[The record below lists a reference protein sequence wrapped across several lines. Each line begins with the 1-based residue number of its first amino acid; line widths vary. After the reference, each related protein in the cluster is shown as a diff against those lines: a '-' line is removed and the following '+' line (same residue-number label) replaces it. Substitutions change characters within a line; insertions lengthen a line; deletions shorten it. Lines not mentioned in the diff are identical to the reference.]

1 MNLNFVA
8 SLSII
13 VLTIGLLV
21 VFGYL
26 ISVLSNIRRILKPID
41 RMTTELEKEFKPLLN
56 DMSGITYSLRSF
68 FSRFDRITAVVFA
81 KADLMAQGTER
92 VSSYFQKFISNPKV
106 EVESIGAGIK
116 KALDVLLNRKEKKD
130 GQI

>member
-1 MNLNFVA
+1 MNLNIVA
-8 SLSII
+8 SVSII

-26 ISVLSNIRRILKPID
+26 ISVLANVRRILKPID
-41 RMTTELEKEFKPLLN
+41 RMTNELEKEFKPLLN
-56 DMSGITYSLRSF
+56 DMSGMTSAMRSF
-68 FSRFDRITAVVFA
+68 FSRFDRITGILFA
-81 KADLMAQGTER
+81 KADFMAQGTEK
-92 VSSYFQKFISNPKV
+92 VASYVQKFINNPKV

-116 KALDVLLNRKEKKD
+116 KAFDVLLSRKEKKD

>member
-1 MNLNFVA
+1 MSLNLVA

-21 VFGYL
+21 VFWYL
-26 ISVLSNIRRILKPID
+26 VSVLSNIRRILKPID

-56 DMSGITYSLRSF
+56 DMSGITSSMSSF
-68 FSRFDRITAVVFA
+68 LSRFDRITGLIFG
-81 KADLMAQGTER
+81 KADFMAQGAEK
-92 VSSYFQKFISNPKV
+92 VSSYFQKFMTNPKV
-106 EVESIGAGIK
+106 EIESIGAGIK
-116 KALDVLLNRKEKKD
+116 KAFDVLLGRKEKKD

>member
-1 MNLNFVA
+1 MNLNLVA
-8 SLSII
+8 SLSIV

-21 VFGYL
+21 VFWYL
-26 ISVLSNIRRILKPID
+26 ISVLANIRRILKPID

-81 KADLMAQGTER
+81 KADLMAQGTEK

-116 KALDVLLNRKEKKD
+116 KALDVLLKRKEKKD

>member
-1 MNLNFVA
+1 MSLNIVA
-8 SLSII
+8 SVSII

-26 ISVLSNIRRILKPID
+26 VSVLANIRRILKPID

-56 DMSGITYSLRSF
+56 DMSGITYSMRSF

-81 KADLMAQGTER
+81 KADLMAQGTEK
-92 VSSYFQKFISNPKV
+92 VSSYFQKFISNPRV

-116 KALDVLLNRKEKKD
+116 KALDVLLNRKENKD
-130 GQI
+130 GQV